1 MINGKYG
8 CAVWGCGWVASG
20 HINAYLKNPDCE
32 LVAIGSRRIESVRA
46 KQNEFNIQCRA
57 VTAFQDILDDDSI
70 DIISLCTPN
79 CQHAQETILAAKAG
93 KHIFI
98 EKPIAIREEDIP
110 LMLQAVED
118 ARVKTLVAFI
128 LRFNPLVQLQRR
140 LVREGELGRVFM
152 ANVDYW
158 FGRERKGW
166 MKHAEQTG
174 GAFILA
180 GCHSVDMARH
190 IIGADIVRVTGQSAM
205 VGDYYEYPPLETA
218 QVVFSN
224 GALGVFTCSLVGT
237 NPYTANLS
245 ILGEN
250 GTIVNDRFYLKRF
263 TGQKDFFTLDTG
275 VKKSGDVYDHPFPAM
290 VAHFVNCIREGRE
303 SENNLRSAVNASLAC
318 LAIRK
323 SAQANGR
330 PVTIDGTALNFAVTP
345 S

>member
-20 HINAYLKNPDCE
+20 HINAYLKNPFCE
-32 LVAIGSRRIESVRA
+32 VVSIGSRNIDSVRA
-46 KQNEFNIQCRA
+46 KQAEFGIQCRA
-57 VTAFQDILDDDSI
+57 CTSFREILDDDKVDIVSI
-70 DIISLCTPN
+70 CTPN
-79 CQHAQETILAAKAG
+79 YLHSEETVLAAKAG
-93 KHIFI
+93 KHVFI

-110 LMLQAVED
+110 GMLSAVEESGV
-118 ARVKTLVAFI
+118 RSMVAFI
-128 LRFNPLVQLQRR
+128 LRYNPLVKLQRK
-140 LVREGELGRVFM
+140 LVQEGELGKVFM

-166 MKHAEQTG
+166 MKHKEQTG

-190 IIGADIVRVTGQSAM
+190 IIGSDIVRVSAQSAM
-205 VGDYYEYPPLETA
+205 VGDYYEYPPVETA
-218 QVVFSN
+218 QVKFAN

-263 TGQKDFFTLDTG
+263 QGQADYFTLDTG
-275 VKKSGDVYDHPFPAM
+275 VKKSGDVYAHPFPAM
-290 VAHFVNCIREGRE
+290 VDHFVECIREGKE
-303 SENNLRSAVNASLAC
+303 SPDNLRSAVNAHLAC
-318 LAIRK
+318 LAVHK
-323 SAQANGR
+323 SAEANGK
-330 PVTIDGTALNFAVTP
+330 PVKIQGNALSFE
-345 S
+345 